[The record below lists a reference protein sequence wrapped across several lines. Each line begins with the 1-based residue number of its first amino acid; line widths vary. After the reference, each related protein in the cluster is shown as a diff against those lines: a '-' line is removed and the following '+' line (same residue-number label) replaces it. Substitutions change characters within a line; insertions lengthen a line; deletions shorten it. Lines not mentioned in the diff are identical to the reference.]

1 MRINVK
7 VLCHKFSP
15 QRTTEKKQRATEFIL
30 YCSVVLY
37 LLCGSL
43 WACINIQFN
52 PEEIHKLYTHM
63 YKRRLFFIVML
74 LVQYVF
80 VEASDSIPLVLNG
93 NKFRA
98 GDTLSFTWDGTVI
111 NKGYPKAS
119 MHLWADH
126 MESGQRWKFRY
137 PVLNGVS
144 EADIVLSDSLPE
156 GTYALNF
163 MAVEQFLEI
172 RGRVKKVKVKMAY
185 NKETKKRDTIMVE
198 EIPRLGG
205 KEMRYTLLGMNADI
219 LQNDFL
225 QVDAGGKFKIA
236 SLVFGD
242 SVQLMFDP
250 GRGRGEF
257 YVDLI
262 TPLDSAFTP
271 FYSETVFVRIGKDSA
286 VMVTDT
292 SNYSFGFDD
301 TFKGVTLE
309 EVIVK
314 GKSNARKFE
323 EAFVSIPF
331 RGGPDAKTFE
341 GLDTDEI
348 MRTNNIYLFL
358 KTKVPGLMIRQLLNE
373 TTISWRGEPVS
384 IFLNEMPIGANNLNI
399 APMDV
404 ALIKVYPPPVT
415 LGPLIPGGAIAIYTK
430 RGEYEGGGKGEPRY
444 NFLVRGYTQGILK
457 WD

>member
-1 MRINVK
+1 
-7 VLCHKFSP
+7 
-15 QRTTEKKQRATEFIL
+15 
-30 YCSVVLY
+30 
-37 LLCGSL
+37 
-43 WACINIQFN
+43 
-52 PEEIHKLYTHM
+52 
-63 YKRRLFFIVML
+63 
-74 LVQYVF
+74 
-80 VEASDSIPLVLNG
+80 
-93 NKFRA
+93 
-98 GDTLSFTWDGTVI
+98 
-111 NKGYPKAS
+111 
-119 MHLWADH
+119 
-126 MESGQRWKFRY
+126 
-137 PVLNGVS
+137 LNGVS

-198 EIPRLGG
+198 EIPRLSG

-225 QVDAGGKFKIA
+225 QVDAGGNFKIA

-271 FYSETVFVRIGKDSA
+271 FYSETVFVRIGKDSI
-286 VMVTDT
+286 VTVTDT
-292 SNYSFGFDD
+292 SNYSFGFED

-323 EAFVSIPF
+323 
-331 RGGPDAKTFE
+331 

-358 KTKVPGLMIRQLLNE
+358 QTKVPGLMIRQLLNA

-384 IFLNEMPIGANNLNI
+384 IFLNEMPIGTNNLNI

-415 LGPLIPGGAIAIYTK
+415 LGSLIPGGAIAIYTK
-430 RGEYEGGGKGEPRY
+430 RGEFEGGGKGGPRY
-444 NFLVRGYTQGILK
+444 NFTVRGYTQGISRFE
-457 WD
+457 